1 MRIYPGGTTVKSNP
15 LYDTKAP
22 KKAVNLSINCDLL
35 HKARLNNI
43 NLSQTL
49 EERLIELLNDAQK
62 KNWLNKNREAID
74 EYNKRVEREFK

>member
-1 MRIYPGGTTVKSNP
+1 MKPNP

-35 HKARLNNI
+35 HKAQLNHI
-43 NLSQTL
+43 NLSQIL
-49 EERLIELLNDAQK
+49 EERLIEMLNEAQQ
-62 KNWLNKNREAID
+62 KNWLDKNRDAID